1 MISRAFRWNLV
12 WRLIAILIVGS
23 AAIYLLVNTPFWLLS
38 MWLFLAAT
46 GLTMGLVRYA
56 EKNYRSLGDFLMAID
71 QNDFS
76 YLGNIRKLKK
86 DSRLGSAFNHIA
98 DLIER
103 LRLDAQSSF
112 QYLQTVVNHVE
123 VGIVCYD
130 EQGKISLFNRAA
142 CSLLGISHLSHI
154 RFLYHL
160 DPEFHQLILG
170 IKPGERKLYRLER
183 DGKLYQLSVLATRFR
198 KESLSFK
205 LVSFQN
211 IRGEL
216 EEKEME
222 SWYRMTRV
230 LTHEIMNSAIPI
242 SNLSGMVYEALVKDD
257 GDLQDLDKLEG
268 EEEQELKMS
277 LKTIQSRSNGLVKF
291 VNATR
296 QITRLPD
303 PDLEMVDVVSLVRRV
318 LSLYSQKLRGLHVGC
333 HLKAP
338 DHHVQIKADPGQLE
352 QVLINLLQNA
362 IDAVKDQDQPAISF
376 YVGVTADNQT
386 EIRVTDNGAGIPPEV
401 RDNLFVP
408 FYTTKKNGS
417 GIGLSLSRTIIH
429 NHKGKMEV
437 RSREGVGSEFIIY
450 L

>member
-1 MISRAFRWNLV
+1 MVSRIFRWNLV
-12 WRLIAILIVGS
+12 WRLISILVMGY
-23 AAIYLLVNTPFWLLS
+23 AALYILLNTPFWMLS
-38 MWLFLAAT
+38 VWMFLAMV
-46 GLTMGLVRYA
+46 GLTIGLVRYA
-56 EKNYRSLGDFLMAID
+56 EKNYRSLGNFLMAID

-123 VGIVCYD
+123 VGIICYD
-130 EQGKISLFNRAA
+130 AHGKISLFNKAA
-142 CSLLGISHLSHI
+142 RSMLGLSHLNHI

-160 DPEFHQLILG
+160 DPEFHQLILD
-170 IKPGERKLYRLER
+170 INPGERRLYRLER
-183 DGKLYQLSVLATRFR
+183 GGGLYQLSVLATRFI
-198 KESLSFK
+198 KESVSFK

-211 IRGEL
+211 IKGEL

-222 SWYRMTRV
+222 SWYRLTRV

-242 SNLSGMVYEALVKDD
+242 SNLSGMVYETLVQDN
-257 GDLQDLDKLEG
+257 GHLQDLDKLG
-268 EEEQELKMS
+268 NEEEQELKMS
-277 LKTIQSRSNGLVKF
+277 LKTIHSRSNGLVKF

-303 PDLEMVDVVSLVRRV
+303 PELEDVDVVSLARRV
-318 LSLYSQKLRGLHVGC
+318 LSLYTQKLRDFGISCQLNT
-333 HLKAP
+333 P
-338 DHHVQIKADPGQLE
+338 DHEVQVKADSGQLE

-362 IDAVKDQDQPAISF
+362 MDAVEGRDQPAISID
-376 YVGVTADNQT
+376 VGLTDDHQTKIRVADNGT
-386 EIRVTDNGAGIPPEV
+386 GIPSEE

-408 FYTTKKNGS
+408 FYTTKKKGS
-417 GIGLSLSRTIIH
+417 GIGLSLSRHIIH

-437 RSREGVGSEFIIY
+437 KSREGAGSEFIIY